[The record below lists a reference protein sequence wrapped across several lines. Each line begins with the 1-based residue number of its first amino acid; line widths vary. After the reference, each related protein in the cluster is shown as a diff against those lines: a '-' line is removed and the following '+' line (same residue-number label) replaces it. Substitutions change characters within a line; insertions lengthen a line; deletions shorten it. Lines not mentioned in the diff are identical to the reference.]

1 LRSSGARPTRTSTAW
16 SSTRR
21 EGQLAEHERAIRL
34 LRRGDLVADGTYRVH
49 SRFRRA
55 VNLSDGRRVLSVV
68 AAGVDA
74 GPATLVVDRLHAGSP
89 ETVHVAGSSVTIDG
103 LPVAITDAASYD
115 STFYVRAA
123 DARVVRR
130 NLSVLSLLIAERA
143 PVESLAFLLNPGRVE
158 LLRPG
163 FERTYARHMSH
174 CARDIFH
181 GDMLR
186 GVERARGCGFGLT
199 PSGDDLMVGILVAM
213 RFLEQTGGRDLSE
226 VRADVERT
234 ARTGSLLGDSFLAFA
249 ARGRVCESMRSL
261 VTALALG
268 SSGDV
273 ASAFDRISS
282 VGATSGVD
290 AASGLCLGVGAGA
303 NGWPRTGRASF
314 GRAAAGA
321 EPVPGDVRAPGEG
334 SILWS

>member
-1 LRSSGARPTRTSTAW
+1 M
-16 SSTRR
+16 
-21 EGQLAEHERAIRL
+21 RL

-49 SRFRRA
+49 SRSRRA
-55 VNLSDGRRVLSVV
+55 VNFSDGRRVLSVV

-74 GPATLVVDRLHAGSP
+74 GPATLVVDRLRAGSY
-89 ETVHVAGSSVTIDG
+89 ETARVDGSSVTIDG
-103 LPVAITDAASYD
+103 LPVATPGAGSYD
-115 STFYVRAA
+115 STFDVRAA
-123 DARVVRR
+123 EARVVRR
-130 NLSVLSLLIAERA
+130 NLSVLSVLIAERA
-143 PVESLAFLLNPGRVE
+143 PVESLAFLLESGRVE

-163 FERTYARHMSH
+163 FERTYARHMGH
-174 CARDIFH
+174 CARDILR

-199 PSGDDLMVGILVAM
+199 PSGDDLIVGILVAA
-213 RFLEQTGGRDLSE
+213 RFLEQTGGRDLSA

-249 ARGRVCESMRSL
+249 ARGRVFESMRSL

-273 ASAFDRISS
+273 ASAFDRISK

-303 NGWPRTGRASF
+303 NGWPRIGRASV
-314 GRAAAGA
+314 GRAAAGS
-321 EPVPGDVRAPGEG
+321 EPIPGDVRAPGEG
-334 SILWS
+334 SVPWS